1 MTLFENDTKLWKK
14 KLHKSSSN
22 FFRQTDK
29 TEKKAVFLD
38 TSYEVITLTSKSE
51 EDTPQQKYRSLFLRN
66 MNTEILSKILARWSP
81 QHIKW
86 SVYYDQVW
94 SIHEC
99 RDVSIYEALLW
110 LSEKKG
116 NWWSSQLMDKKAT
129 ENPLKLASCNPNTPW
144 RGLQESVPAQWTLCL
159 KTSWAGSHPV
169 AKKLQLFLRLG
180 KEKTHIP
187 SKDK

>member
-1 MTLFENDTKLWKK
+1 MKKYKEQNLKLNRYLCFIGDWMNKKKNPPKALNLMALFVNDTKLWKK

-29 TEKKAVFLD
+29 TEKEAVFLD

-51 EDTPQQKYRSLFLRN
+51 KDTPQQKYSSLFLRN
-66 MNTEILSKILARWSP
+66 MNTEILSKILAKWSL

-99 RDVSIYEALLW
+99 RNVSIYEALVW
-110 LSEKKG
+110 LSEKKR
-116 NWWSSQLMDKKAT
+116 NW
-129 ENPLKLASCNPNTPW
+129 
-144 RGLQESVPAQWTLCL
+144 
-159 KTSWAGSHPV
+159 
-169 AKKLQLFLRLG
+169 
-180 KEKTHIP
+180 
-187 SKDK
+187 